1 MPLRKGD
8 MVRIRR
14 GKWRSDPELG
24 VLLNC
29 TYLAYENKYS
39 KWRVL
44 VGDEVREV
52 WGSQIFPV
60 FKGVQ
65 EEQA

>member
-1 MPLRKGD
+1 MALKKGD

-14 GKWRSDPELG
+14 GKWRADAGELG
-24 VLLNC
+24 MLLNR
-29 TYLAYENKYS
+29 TYLAYEKKYS

-52 WGSQIFPV
+52 WGSQIFP
-60 FKGVQ
+60 
-65 EEQA
+65 A